1 MTTPWSPAPSSLGAH
16 PELGHIALLA
26 HQLDVLT
33 AVLTQVH
40 GEGGPP
46 EALTHHA
53 RGMVQVIR
61 VLQLQLDAYRE
72 MIALPTEPKR
82 RRPGKA

>member
-1 MTTPWSPAPSSLGAH
+1 MTKPWSPDAASLGSH
-16 PELGHIALLA
+16 PELGHVALLA

-33 AVLTQVH
+33 AVLTHVH
-40 GEGGPP
+40 GAGGQP

-72 MIALPTEPKR
+72 MSVLPSESKR
-82 RRPGKA
+82 RRPRQA